1 MKAVVTTGNGGY
13 EKLEYKDV
21 PIPVPDEGEV
31 LHCVLAAGVNK
42 TEINTRV
49 GRYSCTAWDEPVFAN
64 LIGYIERHEIK
75 PLLAR
80 SYPLS
85 RIAEAQRDL
94 LKKAHVGKFV
104 LVPEEDGHESNDL

>member
-1 MKAVVTTGNGGY
+1 MKAVVTTANEGY
-13 EKLEYKDV
+13 EKLKYKDV
-21 PIPVPDEGEV
+21 RILSPDESEV
-31 LHCVLAAGVNK
+31 LLCVLAVGVNN

-64 LIGYIERHEIK
+64 LIGYRERHEIK
-75 PLLAR
+75 PQLAR

-85 RIAEAQRDL
+85 RIAEAQRDFL
-94 LKKAHVGKFV
+94 TKERVGKFV